1 MADSTSVFE
10 IWALTYWQVNCDVLT
25 LIIFF

>member
-10 IWALTYWQVNCDVLT
+10 TWALPYWQVNCDVLT